1 MLGGGVKALVGQ
13 LLQIHNKR
21 LVERQG
27 LSVLHALD
35 IAVERMLDR

>member
-1 MLGGGVKALVGQ
+1 VLGGGVEALVGQ
-13 LLQIHNKR
+13 LLQICDKR

-35 IAVERMLDR
+35 IAVECVLDR